1 MKDRKTLPKTALAR
15 IYFIDREIASGK
27 YPNTRTLAKA
37 YETGT
42 ATISRDIDFMRV
54 MLNAPVEYDYFHK
67 GYYYTEKTFRLPAA
81 FTSADEIMALGLAK
95 TLLSLYQNTPIY
107 DAARQLLETITAP
120 LDDTVQPRWYEDRII
135 VPPVPQVPFEPEI
148 WRTICEG
155 LRENRILEFEYRSVW
170 NDGYHP
176 RRVRPWQLLF
186 DNGAWYL
193 YGYAEDRRGAREPPP
208 SCVAAKVPLRMFSLS
223 RIRNIS
229 LTDKTF
235 TLPDSADYRLHT
247 DGSFLG
253 VYTDG
258 KKRFFRIAFY
268 NDAALRIQERRWA
281 KDQRIK
287 EIPGGIILSFTGAQY
302 GKVLELVLA
311 QGRDALPLEPPELVQ
326 EWQENVRDMQKR
338 AKDRHISSDTSLPK
352 SKKPNIL

>member
-1 MKDRKTLPKTALAR
+1 MCYTLNMKDRKTLPKTALAR

-67 GYYYTEKTFRLPAA
+67 GYYYTEKTFRLPAT

-155 LRENRILEFEYRSVW
+155 LRENRILTFEYCSAW
-170 NDGYHP
+170 YDDYQI
-176 RRVRPWQLLF
+176 RRVHPWQLLF
-186 DNGAWYL
+186 DNGSWYL
-193 YGYAEDRRGAREPPP
+193 YGYAEERRG
-208 SCVAAKVPLRMFSLS
+208 SRMFSLS

-235 TLPDSADYRLHT
+235 TLPASADYRAHT

-253 VYTDG
+253 VYTDN
-258 KKRFFRIAFY
+258 KKRRFRIAFY
-268 NDAALRIQERRWA
+268 GDAAMRIQERQWA
-281 KDQRIK
+281 ADQVI
-287 EIPGGIILSFTGAQY
+287 EENADGVVISFTSSQY
-302 GKVLELVLA
+302 GKVLELALA
-311 QGRDALPLEPPELVQ
+311 NGGDALPLEPAELVE
-326 EWQENVRDMQKR
+326 EWRANLRDMQKR
-338 AKDRHISSDTSLPK
+338 ARGRHISGDVLLPK
-352 SKKPNIL
+352 TKKNNIL

>member
-1 MKDRKTLPKTALAR
+1 MCYTLNMKDRKTLPKTALAR

-42 ATISRDIDFMRV
+42 ATVSRDIDFMRV

-67 GYYYTEKTFRLPAA
+67 GYYYTEKTFRLPAT
-81 FTSADEIMALGLAK
+81 FTSAEEIMALGLAK

-155 LRENRILEFEYRSVW
+155 LRENHILTFEYRSVW
-170 NDGYHP
+170 NDGCHP

-193 YGYAEDRRGAREPPP
+193 YGYAEERRGA
-208 SCVAAKVPLRMFSLS
+208 RMFSLS
-223 RIRNIS
+223 RIRNIG

-235 TLPDSADYRLHT
+235 TLPASVDYRAHT

-253 VYTDG
+253 VYTDD
-258 KKRFFRIAFY
+258 KKRRFRIAFY

-281 KDQRIK
+281 ADQSIE
-287 EIPGGIILSFTGAQY
+287 EIPDGVILSFTGTQY

-311 QGRDALPLEPPELVQ
+311 QGRDALPLEPAELV
-326 EWQENVRDMQKR
+326 EDWLANLRDMQKR
-338 AKDRHISSDTSLPK
+338 ARGRHISGDTSLPK
-352 SKKPNIL
+352 TKENNIL

>member
-1 MKDRKTLPKTALAR
+1 MNDRKTLPKTGLAR

-27 YPNTRTLAKA
+27 YPNTQTLAKA
-37 YETGT
+37 YEIGT
-42 ATISRDIDFMRV
+42 ATISRDIEFMRV
-54 MLNAPVEYDYFHK
+54 MLNAPIEYDYFHK

-81 FTSADEIMALGLAK
+81 FTTADEIMALGLAK

-155 LRENRILEFEYRSVW
+155 LRENRILNFEYRSIW
-170 NDGYHP
+170 KDGYYP

-193 YGYAEDRRGAREPPP
+193 YGYAEERLGA
-208 SCVAAKVPLRMFSLS
+208 RMFSLS

-235 TLPDSADYRLHT
+235 TLPASIDYRTHT

-258 KKRFFRIAFY
+258 KKRHFRIAFY
-268 NDAALRIQERRWA
+268 NDAALRTQERRWA
-281 KDQRIK
+281 ADQRIE
-287 EIPGGIILSFTGAQY
+287 EIPGGVILSFSGAQY

-311 QGRDALPLEPPELVQ
+311 QGRDALPLEPPELV
-326 EWQENVRDMQKR
+326 EDWQTNVRDMQKQ
-338 AKDRHISSDTSLPK
+338 AKDRHISGDVLLPK
-352 SKKPNIL
+352 NTENDIL